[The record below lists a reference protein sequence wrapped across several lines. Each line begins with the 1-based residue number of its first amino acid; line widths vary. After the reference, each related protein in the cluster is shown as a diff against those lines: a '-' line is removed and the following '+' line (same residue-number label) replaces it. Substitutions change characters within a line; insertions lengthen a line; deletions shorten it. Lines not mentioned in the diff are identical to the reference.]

1 MWLPLWPSTS
11 HVEMDRKIELGAT
24 RDNGWSPPTTTYP
37 HRLYHR
43 IHFLSLY
50 NPLSLSLRHL
60 LPSLTLSLSPFT
72 SVSLLSPFSLFI
84 AFSTL
89 SGLQLVASLLSFHPL
104 SCLSPRLFV
113 FVNMLESLFTTERMD
128 FLNFLSFLVNFG
140 TLKFNDKLSI
150 DDSVHS
156 LSHSKNNL

>member
-89 SGLQLVASLLSFHPL
+89 SSLQLVASLLSFHPL
-104 SCLSPRLFV
+104 SCLSPRLLCLLICWNRYLPLREWIFYIFV
-113 FVNMLESLFTTERMD
+113 IFCQFWNTE
-128 FLNFLSFLVNFG
+128 
-140 TLKFNDKLSI
+140 I
-150 DDSVHS
+150 Q
-156 LSHSKNNL
+156 